1 MTLWLDHCT
10 TSLGVN
16 SFCNTHRNTLCCR
29 YTDDAPFTT
38 LFITRLKKPNRM
50 LLQKLKLQYNL
61 THIHT
66 HAYTHTLTS
75 LPGLRLRQLGWN
87 LLTWRTWMA
96 HLMLRWWSWL
106 VTLRNNK
113 SFWGGEESERWAQ
126 LWGGKRESEDWTPR
140 GIFWDVNLNPK
151 EVKQTPQI
159 PVFWKCNYIHD
170 LAAVWLSRHSYTLTT
185 VRYCSICPSTLPSLN
200 WSLYW
205 GRPMSSSQPLGHKM
219 SQFLCG
225 GSSAWSSVLFQC
237 AFSTYEWPRCN
248 RALQTSQAACCWTS
262 WWLTAASSCG
272 AGSSRPAPETQQR
285 RNNLV

>member
-1 MTLWLDHCT
+1 
-10 TSLGVN
+10 
-16 SFCNTHRNTLCCR
+16 
-29 YTDDAPFTT
+29 
-38 LFITRLKKPNRM
+38 M

-61 THIHT
+61 TC
-66 HAYTHTLTS
+66 THTLTS

-113 SFWGGEESERWAQ
+113 SFWGGEESERWVQ
-126 LWGGKRESEDWTPR
+126 LWR
-140 GIFWDVNLNPK
+140 GERKWALNLIFCDVNLNPR
-151 EVKQTPQI
+151 EVKQAPQI
-159 PVFWKCNYIHD
+159 HVFSENVTTYMTNFNPASCS
-170 LAAVWLSRHSYTLTT
+170 AVIDTLTT

-205 GRPMSSSQPLGHKM
+205 GRPMSSSQPLGHKI

-225 GSSAWSSVLFQC
+225 GSSAWCSVIFQC
-237 AFSTYEWPRCN
+237 VFGTYEWPRCS
-248 RALQTSQAACCWTS
+248 RAPQTSQAACCWTS

-285 RNNLV
+285 RNNLFWNLTNDLP